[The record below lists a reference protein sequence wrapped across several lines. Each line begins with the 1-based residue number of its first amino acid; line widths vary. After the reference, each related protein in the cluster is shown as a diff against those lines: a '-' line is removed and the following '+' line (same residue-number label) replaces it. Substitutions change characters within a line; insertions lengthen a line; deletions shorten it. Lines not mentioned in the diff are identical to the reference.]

1 MECKDVLLSL
11 REKKGI
17 SQQELADRMFVTRQA
32 VSRWE
37 RGETLPSS
45 DLLKKLSEVFQVS
58 INTLLGS
65 PRQLICQCCGMPL
78 EDGICGHDADG
89 AVNEDYCKWCYDGG
103 AYVQDC
109 TVEEMI
115 AFCTDIMAKEQGADP
130 EKIRPYLQDFLPK
143 LARWKKHKK

>member
-1 MECKDVLLSL
+1 M
-11 REKKGI
+11 
-17 SQQELADRMFVTRQA
+17 
-32 VSRWE
+32 
-37 RGETLPSS
+37 
-45 DLLKKLSEVFQVS
+45 
-58 INTLLGS
+58 
-65 PRQLICQCCGMPL
+65 
-78 EDGICGHDADG
+78 GHDADG
-89 AVNEDYCKWCYDGG
+89 SINQDYCKWCYDGG

>member
-1 MECKDVLLSL
+1 MECKDVLISL
-11 REKKGI
+11 REKKGL

-58 INTLLGS
+58 INTLLGC
-65 PRQLICQCCGMPL
+65 PRQLICQSCGMPL
-78 EDGICGHDADG
+78 TDDVMGHDADG
-89 AVNEDYCKWCYDGG
+89 AINQDFCKWCYDGG
-103 AYVQDC
+103 TYQQDC

-115 AFCTDIMAKEQGADP
+115 DFCANIMVKEQGADP
-130 EKIRPYLQDFLPK
+130 EKVHEYLQDFLPK
-143 LARWKKHKK
+143 LARWKKV